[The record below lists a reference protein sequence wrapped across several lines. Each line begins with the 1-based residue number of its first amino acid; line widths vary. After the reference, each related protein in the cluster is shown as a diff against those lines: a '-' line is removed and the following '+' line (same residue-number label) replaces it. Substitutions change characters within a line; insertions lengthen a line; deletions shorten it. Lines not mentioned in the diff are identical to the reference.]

1 MNLDLGQ
8 IVVWVII
15 GALAGTLAGKIL
27 NKEKNFWQNLV
38 IGLIGAIIGG
48 FVFEALKIKLGLGQ
62 ITLSFDQLL
71 AAFVGSVLFIVL
83 LAFLKK

>member
-1 MNLDLGQ
+1 MNFNIGQ

-15 GALAGTLAGKIL
+15 GALAGTLASKIM
-27 NKEKNFWQNLV
+27 NKEKNFWQNLM

-48 FVFEALKIKLGLGQ
+48 FLFEALKIKLGLGQ
-62 ITLSFDQLL
+62 LTISFDQLL
-71 AAFVGSVLFIVL
+71 AAFVGSVLFILL